1 MFTNIRLGCKGLPRE
16 NNLAYLSVA
25 SLTCKKFYKIG
36 LKFLEATDI
45 STAVTDSTYTNLIK
59 LCFFQPVCVTERES
73 GRQRERERE

>member
-1 MFTNIRLGCKGLPRE
+1 M
-16 NNLAYLSVA
+16 
-25 SLTCKKFYKIG
+25 IG

-73 GRQRERERE
+73 GRQRERERVRVKVKERDRERERERVRVRDIGREKGRE